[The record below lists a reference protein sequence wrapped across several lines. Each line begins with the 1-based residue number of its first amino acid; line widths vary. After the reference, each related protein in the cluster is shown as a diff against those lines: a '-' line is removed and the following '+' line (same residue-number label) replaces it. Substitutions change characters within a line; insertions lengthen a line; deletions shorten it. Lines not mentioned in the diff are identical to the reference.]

1 MNKKEKFKTALV
13 EILLENLMNDMLPGG
28 DKEIGKFLKKVEERL
43 LSFSSDL
50 DGLIGEAG
58 EMVSADLLLNAN
70 FGERNRALTQTIGTL
85 KKLKS
90 ITTSA
95 YEGLH
100 GGMGFIKRT

>member
-1 MNKKEKFKTALV
+1 MNKKDKFKLALV
-13 EILLENLMNDMLPGG
+13 EILHENLMNDLLPGG
-28 DKEIGKFLKKVEERL
+28 DKEIGKFLQKVEDTL
-43 LSFSSDL
+43 MKFSGDL

-90 ITTSA
+90 ITVSA